1 MLLPTNIFSTVQGM
15 QDAMAPEQA
24 AAKIKLDAFNGPG
37 PERLQYGN
45 ADLPALLLG
54 LLGTAFTPRGGAQF
68 FQNYQQGKQAVVNQN
83 NQLLDYNQKQKMA
96 RADVMAAPLEAKA
109 KRNWQNLDQMRED
122 TNRRTLQEQQLKAQS
137 EDRALN
143 RDALLQRQKEVDY
156 QKDLDRTQKSVLNL
170 TTQMNLLASKIAK
183 PDPKTGRL
191 VVDPIAAAQYKALV
205 QQFRTRH
212 PDEVLPA
219 DLDNIGTAVDTAQ
232 AQAAKDAT
240 YLKQFQEAQNA
251 ANIALSKAKVGSIE
265 QSIAKSQKETM
276 RLVGLMNGVSPEGKA
291 KLSLIASQIA
301 ANNARAAHA
310 GQGGAGSLPGK
321 VAADA
326 LKAQRIAF
334 DAVGKAANKVLSEA
348 AKNAF
353 APDGSPIPLEEVA
366 KTNQDVADALAMRRA
381 ALEGLKSV
389 QQEYTGQRQ
398 GATQQKQ
405 GTIKGHWVR
414 DPKTGVLVF
423 KQ

>member
-37 PERLQYGN
+37 PEKLQYGN

-54 LLGTAFTPRGGAQF
+54 LIGTAFTPRGGAQF

-83 NQLLDYNQKQKMA
+83 NQVADYNQKQKMA
-96 RADVMAAPLEAKA
+96 RAEVMAAPLEAKA

-122 TNRRTLQEQQLKAQS
+122 TNRRTLQEQQLNAQR

-143 RDALLQRQKEVDY
+143 RAALDQRQSEIDA
-156 QKDLDRTQKSVLNL
+156 QKTADRKLKSMNQLNNQMAALSDKVLR
-170 TTQMNLLASKIAK
+170 I
-183 PDPKTGRL
+183 DPKTGRAVTNDL
-191 VVDPIAAAQYKALV
+191 AAAMFLNLAS
-205 QQFRTRH
+205 QFQKNH
-212 PDEVLPA
+212 PDELLPPGVEELRSA
-219 DLDNIGTAVDTAQ
+219 IKKAQ
-232 AQAAKDAT
+232 DQSAKDKA
-240 YLKQFQEAQNA
+240 YLQQFQEAQNA

-265 QSIAKSQKETM
+265 QSIAKSKQETM
-276 RLVGLMNGVSPEGKA
+276 RLMGLMNGVSPEGKA
-291 KLSLIASQIA
+291 KLGLIASQIA
-301 ANNARAAHA
+301 ANNARAAHV

-326 LKAQRIAF
+326 LKSQRIAF

-398 GATQQKQ
+398 GATQVKQ
-405 GTIKGHWVR
+405 GAVKVGNQVYKYSVR
-414 DPKTGVLVF
+414 TK
-423 KQ
+423 K